1 MSEKFR
7 VDNTDKWK
15 MHAAKNYHA
24 EISYHGKDFF
34 VLFLAFI
41 PVSYYFYVRLILEKT
56 CKSVFYLRY
65 VFFFFPSRGP
75 GLSNPSN
82 HLLITRSRYEALE
95 WLEIFQIPCTCGRYL
110 FTHAQPRET

>member
-65 VFFFFPSRGP
+65 VFFFFHQEALAS
-75 GLSNPSN
+75 LI
-82 HLLITRSRYEALE
+82 LLIIYSLRDLATKR
-95 WLEIFQIPCTCGRYL
+95 
-110 FTHAQPRET
+110 

>member
-7 VDNTDKWK
+7 VDNTYKWK
-15 MHAAKNYHA
+15 MHAAKKYHA

-65 VFFFFPSRGP
+65 VFFFFHQEALAS
-75 GLSNPSN
+75 LI
-82 HLLITRSRYEALE
+82 LLIIYSLRDLATKR
-95 WLEIFQIPCTCGRYL
+95 
-110 FTHAQPRET
+110 

>member
-15 MHAAKNYHA
+15 MHAAKKYHA

-65 VFFFFPSRGP
+65 VFFFFHQEALAS
-75 GLSNPSN
+75 LI
-82 HLLITRSRYEALE
+82 LLIIYSLRDLATKR
-95 WLEIFQIPCTCGRYL
+95 
-110 FTHAQPRET
+110 